1 MKKNILLFVAFSL
14 LTHWS
19 MAQAPKWVEKAKKA
33 VFSVVTYDKQDKI
46 LNTGNGFFVTE
57 NGVALSDCSLFKGAY
72 RAVVVDADGK
82 QMSVESILGANDIYD
97 VVKFRVRS
105 EKKVT
110 ALKIA
115 TAAQAVGADAYLL
128 PYSTQ
133 KDRSCTAGKVKAVTT
148 IGGSHHY
155 YTLNMAL
162 KDKMVSCPVTD
173 AEGQVF
179 GLAQKSSG
187 KDTTTVCYAVGAS
200 FAMSQSIGALSLGD
214 NALQSIHIKK
224 GLPETEDQALVY
236 LYMASTQTTPEV
248 YTELLN
254 DFVAQYPTNVDGYI
268 RRAGNSVYLGVKD
281 KDVAQMD
288 KAAADLDQ
296 ALKVGQKKDDVHYN
310 IAKLIYG
317 YQLSKPEKVYKDWTY
332 EKALIEIR
340 AAQAIDSLP
349 IYIQL
354 EGDIFFAMQNYA
366 DAFTAYQKV
375 NRTNLVSPA
384 TFYSAAKTRELMKG
398 DIKEIIALMDSC
410 VAHCT
415 KPYTED
421 ASPYLLERARFN
433 MDAELYR
440 AAMLDYDAYYD
451 AVSGKVNDVFYYY
464 REQASLK
471 AKQFQRALDDIAKA
485 IELSP
490 KDLSYR
496 AELAVVNLRVG
507 RFEQAI
513 KVLDEA
519 LVIDPKY
526 AEAYRLKGICQ
537 VQLKQSKEACA
548 SFAKAKELGDTAV
561 DALIEKHCK

>member
-14 LTHWS
+14 LAHWS

-33 VFSVVTYDKQDKI
+33 VFSVVTYDKEDKI

-57 NGVALSDCSLFKGAY
+57 NGVALSDYSLLKGAY
-72 RAVVVDADGK
+72 RAVVLDADGK
-82 QMSVESILGANDIYD
+82 QMPVEAILGANSIYD

-105 EKKVT
+105 EKKVA

-115 TAAQAVGADAYLL
+115 TVAQTVGSEAYLL

-133 KDRSCTAGKVKAVTT
+133 KDRSCTMGKVKAVTT

-155 YTLNMAL
+155 YTLAMAL

-179 GLAQKSSG
+179 GMVQKSSG

-224 GLPETEDQALVY
+224 GLPDTEDQALVY
-236 LYMASTQTTPEV
+236 LYMASTQTAPEV

-254 DFVAQYPTNVDGYI
+254 DFVAQYPMNVDGYI
-268 RRAGNSVYLGVKD
+268 RRAGNYVYLGVKD
-281 KDVAQMD
+281 MDQMD
-288 KAAADLDQ
+288 KGAADLEQ
-296 ALKVGQKKDDVHYN
+296 ALKIAKKKDDVHYN

-332 EKALIEIR
+332 DKALTEIH

-349 IYIQL
+349 VYTQL
-354 EGDIFFAMQNYA
+354 EGDILFTKQNYA
-366 DAFTAYQKV
+366 DAFTLYQKV
-375 NRTNLVSPA
+375 NRTNLASPA
-384 TFYSAAKTRELMKG
+384 TFYSAAKTLELMKV
-398 DIKEIIALMDSC
+398 DVKEVVALMDSC
-410 VAHCT
+410 IAHCT
-415 KPYTED
+415 RPYTED
-421 ASPYLLERARFN
+421 ASPYLLERARIN

-464 REQASLK
+464 REQACLK

-526 AEAYRLKGICQ
+526 GEAYRLKGICQ
-537 VQLKQSKEACA
+537 IQLKQSKEACA